1 MTKTYAQIQKQIAAL
16 QRDAEKLKR
25 QEVDGVIAR
34 IKEAIQVYGLT
45 AGDLGLDGT
54 RRKGKPG
61 PKPGSKRQAGAKP
74 SRAAKYRDE
83 AGFNE
88 RLIDAITTDLH
99 QQIRPKWLRVIGR
112 FHPRGGIAVTATAER
127 GAKEFRPS

>member
-1 MTKTYAQIQKQIAAL
+1 MEQTYAQIAKQIAAL
-16 QRDAEKLKR
+16 QRDADKLKR

-61 PKPGSKRQAGAKP
+61 PKPGSKRQAKAKP

-83 AGFNE
+83 AGNTWVG
-88 RLIDAITTDLH
+88 RGP
-99 QQIRPKWLRVIGR
+99 RPQWLREALAAGKSLQD
-112 FHPRGGIAVTATAER
+112 FAV
-127 GAKEFRPS
+127 